1 MNIVQHYNTFNKGK
15 VRGKRRF
22 SVLCD
27 AGFRGTPHTL
37 FNDAE
42 RPIKQAKE
50 LADKM
55 SDEFGKA
62 VHLVLLDGKN
72 MNGNTGYVVMMKFI

>member
-1 MNIVQHYNTFNKGK
+1 MNIVQHYNTFNKDK

-22 SVLCD
+22 LVLRD
-27 AGFRGTPHTL
+27 AGFSGTPYTL
-37 FNDAE
+37 FNDAKS
-42 RPIKQAKE
+42 PIKQARE

-72 MNGNTGYVVMMKFI
+72 MDGNTGYVVMKKFI